1 MTDNT
6 IYQGNQIGGCITVIS
21 TDNTKIVIDFGESLP
36 GAQVVKNIEFDWEK
50 ENVDAVFFT
59 HYHGDHIGRFMEIPD
74 NVKLYMGEV
83 TWKVLKNLYTALRE
97 ETIVKH
103 LDNRSNVFF
112 IKPNDAIE
120 VGDIVVTPYS
130 VDHSAF
136 DAYMFLVETP
146 DKNILHTGDY
156 RDHGHRGHIKKNGKD
171 MNVMLEVIRCY
182 VRDFGRRKIDV
193 RRCKGIVQE
202 V

>member
-1 MTDNT
+1 MTDIK

-21 TDNTKIVIDFGESLP
+21 TESTKIVIDFGESLP
-36 GAQVVKNIEFDWEK
+36 GAEVVENIEFDWEH

-74 NVKLYMGEV
+74 EVSLYMGEV
-83 TWKVLKNLYTALRE
+83 TRKVLLNLNAALKNTEVVEHLNNRPNINYINPK
-97 ETIVKH
+97 ETIV
-103 LDNRSNVFF
+103 
-112 IKPNDAIE
+112 
-120 VGDIVVTPYS
+120 VGDMNVTPYS

-156 RDHGHRGHIKKNGKD
+156 RDHGHRGHKKDKNGKD
-171 MNVMLEVIRCY
+171 MNA
-182 VRDFGRRKIDV
+182 
-193 RRCKGIVQE
+193 
-202 V
+202 